1 MKTIHRLLAALPFLM
16 GAICLSSCTKTPVL
30 PEDAILAIR
39 MGGAT
44 RLSLPDTSDFIL
56 RLYGPGNKT
65 VYDGP
70 YGNAPSE
77 MQLSPGNYRVEALS
91 CSFSMPAFDCPQFGD
106 EQSLSLGEG
115 EYRNVE
121 LLCRQRNAG
130 VRLIVNDTFVA
141 NYVKAD
147 LYLRSA
153 DGTLMY
159 DFRETRTAFFKPGPV
174 ALMMNDSGKSRTL
187 FTRNMDAGEMLLV
200 ELSASEHMPVARL
213 LSGGSIEI
221 AIDTTRKWTSGRFAY
236 DGGATDPSGDI
247 TPGGNPGN
255 PFSVAEARRKAG
267 SKDVW
272 VCGYIVGG
280 DLSSKG
286 WNRTAPFQSRT
297 NLAIADS
304 PTCTER
310 DLCLSVMLPKGD
322 IRDALNLVDNDLL
335 WHKVLIKGSIV
346 EAYYGLPGLQS
357 LKDYRL

>member
-1 MKTIHRLLAALPFLM
+1 MKTLHRMLAALPLLA
-16 GAICLSSCTKTPVL
+16 GAVCHVSCTKTPAL

-39 MGGAT
+39 MGVPT

-65 VYDGP
+65 VYDGA
-70 YGNAPSE
+70 YGNAPYE

-91 CSFSMPAFDCPQFGD
+91 CAFSLPAFDCPQFGD
-106 EQSLSLGEG
+106 EQSLTLAEG

-130 VRLIVNDTFVA
+130 VRLIVADTFVA
-141 NYVKAD
+141 NYVAAD

-174 ALMMNDSGKSRTL
+174 ALMMNDSGKVRTL

-200 ELSASEHMPVARL
+200 ELSAAESMPVARL
-213 LSGGSIEI
+213 LSGGSIDI
-221 AIDTTRKWTSGRFAY
+221 AIDTARNWTNGRFAY

-255 PFSVAEARRKAG
+255 PFSVAEARLHAG
-267 SKDVW
+267 SNDVW

-280 DLSSKG
+280 DLTSKG

-304 PTCTER
+304 PSCTER
-310 DLCLSVMLPKGD
+310 EKCMSVMLPKGD

-335 WHKVLIKGSIV
+335 WHRVLIKGNVV

-357 LKDYRL
+357 LKDFRL

>member
-1 MKTIHRLLAALPFLM
+1 MKTIHRLLAVLPLVA
-16 GAICLSSCTKTPVL
+16 GAAAFSCTRTPVM

-39 MGGAT
+39 MGVST
-44 RLSLPDTSDFIL
+44 RLTLPDTSDFIL
-56 RLYGPGNKT
+56 HLYGPGNKT

-77 MQLSPGNYRVEALS
+77 LQLSPGKYRVEAVS
-91 CSFSMPAFDCPQFGD
+91 CSFSLPAFDCPQFGD
-106 EQSLSLGEG
+106 EQNLSLGEG
-115 EYRNVE
+115 EYRSVE

-130 VRLIVNDTFVA
+130 VRLIVDETFVA
-141 NYVKAD
+141 NYVSAN

-174 ALMMNDSGKSRTL
+174 ALMMNDSGKLRTL
-187 FTRNMDAGEMLLV
+187 FTRNMGEGDMLLV
-200 ELSASEHMPVARL
+200 ELSAAESMPVARIV
-213 LSGGSIEI
+213 SGGSIGI
-221 AIDTTRKWTSGRFAY
+221 SIDTTRNWTSGRFAY

-255 PFSVAEARRKAG
+255 PFSVAQAKKNTGKE
-267 SKDVW
+267 DVW

-286 WNRTAPFQSRT
+286 WSRTAPFQSRT

-304 PTCTER
+304 PACTER
-310 DLCLSVMLPKGD
+310 DLCMSVMLPKGD

-335 WHKVLIKGSIV
+335 WHRVMIKGSIV

-357 LKDYRL
+357 LKDFRL